1 MTERRPDEQLL
12 DELTS
17 QLDRTRRLLMGS
29 PEEAAEFALE
39 RIGSEDREEGRIVA
53 ELAATAPLAD
63 PDGFPAAHR
72 LVMRAL
78 EVLDREGSRRPPVGR
93 LGPLKPVAEFFVELV
108 ANYIVQS
115 FAQGVAGRL
124 RTLYSRREAQSPP
137 GLPERQLLARARVEM
152 DRVAPGYGGG
162 GLRTPILIAGAA
174 VPLLASVAQSA
185 GAIPFS
191 SRYVQ
196 LGGVGIL
203 FVLFFAI
210 SSALLRG
217 AAVARRRS
225 RLIMGQPLALLWET
239 IGHAGNPPED
249 DSATFA
255 TVAIVLTA
263 VIWFVLPAVAVVLF
277 VALR

>member
-1 MTERRPDEQLL
+1 VTERRPDEQIL
-12 DELTS
+12 DELTG

-29 PEEAAEFALE
+29 PEEAAELALE
-39 RIGSEDREEGRIVA
+39 RMGGEDQQDARIAV
-53 ELAATAPLAD
+53 ELASIAPLAD
-63 PDGFPAAHR
+63 PGGFPEAHR

-78 EVLDREGSRRPPVGR
+78 EVLEREGSRNPPVGR
-93 LGPLKPVAEFFVELV
+93 LGPFKPVAEFLVELV
-108 ANYIVQS
+108 ASYIVQS

-124 RTLYSRREAQSPP
+124 RTLYTRREAQCAPE
-137 GLPERQLLARARVEM
+137 LPERRLLARARIEM

-162 GLRTPILIAGAA
+162 GLGTPILIAGAA

-210 SSALLRG
+210 SSVLLRG
-217 AAVARRRS
+217 AAVAHRRS
-225 RLIMGQPLALLWET
+225 RLIMGRPLALLWET
-239 IGHAGNPPED
+239 IGHAGNPPRD
-249 DSATFA
+249 DSVTFA
-255 TVAIVLTA
+255 TLAIVLTA
-263 VIWFVLPAVAVVLF
+263 LVWFVLPAFAVVLF
-277 VALR
+277 VVLR